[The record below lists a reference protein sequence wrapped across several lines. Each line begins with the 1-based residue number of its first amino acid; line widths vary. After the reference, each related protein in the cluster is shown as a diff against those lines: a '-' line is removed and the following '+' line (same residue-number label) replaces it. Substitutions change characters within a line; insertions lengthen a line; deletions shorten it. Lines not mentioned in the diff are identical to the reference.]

1 MFSSCYNLT
10 PALALSHSPPNM
22 NGTTEPAKAA
32 SAATQTTETVKMN
45 GTSTTTTATAAAP
58 DAGLFGD
65 DLISPEVAKALPD
78 GYKIRALRQSDFN
91 AGFLDCL
98 RVLTTVGDITE
109 AQFAERFE
117 WLSKQDGGYYI
128 LVIED
133 GGRVVGTGALIV
145 ERKFIHNLGL
155 VGHIEDIAVAKDQQG
170 KKLGLRLIQ
179 ALDFI
184 AEKVGAYKTILDCS
198 EANEG
203 FYIKC
208 GFKRAGLEM
217 AHYYKK

>member
-1 MFSSCYNLT
+1 
-10 PALALSHSPPNM
+10 M
-22 NGTTEPAKAA
+22 NGTTEI
-32 SAATQTTETVKMN
+32 TNTN
-45 GTSTTTTATAAAP
+45 GAE
-58 DAGLFGD
+58 AGLFGD
-65 DLISPEVAKALPD
+65 DLLSPDVAAALPT
-78 GYKIRALRQSDFN
+78 GYKIRALRRADYH

-98 RVLTTVGDITE
+98 RVLTTVGDISE
-109 AQFAERFE
+109 DQFSGRFD
-117 WLSKQDGGYYI
+117 WIRRQDGSYYV

-133 GGRVVGTGALIV
+133 GEGRVVGTGALIA

-184 AEKVGAYKTILDCS
+184 AEKIGCYKTILDCS

-217 AHYYKK
+217 AHYYQKESRL